1 VAGRETSNDKGSQS
15 LYLISGEVLDN
26 LIRADSPV
34 RFHKLH
40 ENGLVNLGD
49 LPITGDRAF
58 IRPYHDYGLVLFG
71 SNLGAGEG
79 VHLDI
84 IDMRSVWEPR
94 SLYYPL
100 CDNCGVSVS
109 GMHFLARE
117 DKTLQILFNSSMQSD
132 LDLETGLRRRVFQT
146 MNLSTG
152 EVKDSH
158 RGDQRY
164 VASYGMAGARA
175 TGTGDS
181 TTLVRNHF
189 DGTNEAVVA
198 RDMPLGWDVPA
209 WFVENPLESIMRVI
223 ENQSIRVLTSAGFS
237 RAGDPGTSRY
247 YFYNKLDDNWH
258 IHAFDGNGS
267 WAIRGFGE
275 WVVTE
280 EVHRIPDTEVP
291 EARAEFHAR
300 WRSGVSDNEY
310 LDATSR
316 FLHFEVRPTGR
327 LLIYN
332 VFERKEFVIETG
344 EPDSEVLLVENN
356 QVYYR
361 VDDSIYREEI
371 DLRREQL
378 TNTTLLV
385 SAPEVRHMH
394 WAFLGPPPPEKWEP
408 PLFKD

>member
-1 VAGRETSNDKGSQS
+1 
-15 LYLISGEVLDN
+15 
-26 LIRADSPV
+26 
-34 RFHKLH
+34 
-40 ENGLVNLGD
+40 
-49 LPITGDRAF
+49 
-58 IRPYHDYGLVLFG
+58 
-71 SNLGAGEG
+71 
-79 VHLDI
+79 
-84 IDMRSVWEPR
+84 
-94 SLYYPL
+94 
-100 CDNCGVSVS
+100 
-109 GMHFLARE
+109 
-117 DKTLQILFNSSMQSD
+117 MQSD